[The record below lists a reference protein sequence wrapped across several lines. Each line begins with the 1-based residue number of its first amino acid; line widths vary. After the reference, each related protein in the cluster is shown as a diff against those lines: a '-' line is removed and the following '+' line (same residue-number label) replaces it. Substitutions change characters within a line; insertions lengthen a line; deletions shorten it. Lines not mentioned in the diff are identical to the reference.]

1 MADTDEIIREIAH
14 SSSVNDQISNATGDE
29 SSGLLTKSDN
39 VEEAVNEELVNLI
52 HETPAD
58 IDRNLT
64 EFSSPENAN
73 PHKNSGSLTCSI
85 HEMVDDLHKLK
96 VGENST
102 DSSVDEFQDA
112 KSTPQSPVHSKEN
125 SPTNT
130 STTGGEDATLSSS
143 WSNKLKHFFILSEA
157 GKPIYSR
164 HGDEDQLASLMAVMQ
179 ATVSFVQDMGDNIR
193 AIRSKGT
200 TIVFLNRKP
209 LILVGVTHMLENVTQ
224 LIVQMTYMYH
234 QVLSVMTQSQLTRI
248 FDQKK
253 GYDLRKMIAGSERL
267 LDSLALSMEEDPAP
281 YMLSAV
287 QVLPMPSSLRDNVSS
302 MIKQYCSKAQNV
314 VFALLIANNRLITL
328 VRMKKYYIHP
338 ADLHLIFNLV
348 NSSES
353 FKLSE
358 SWTPI
363 CLPKFDSRYIYIILL
378 KVRYFFKK
386 LVKSSFW
393 RTFINF
399 RDF

>member
-1 MADTDEIIREIAH
+1 
-14 SSSVNDQISNATGDE
+14 
-29 SSGLLTKSDN
+29 
-39 VEEAVNEELVNLI
+39 
-52 HETPAD
+52 
-58 IDRNLT
+58 
-64 EFSSPENAN
+64 
-73 PHKNSGSLTCSI
+73 
-85 HEMVDDLHKLK
+85 
-96 VGENST
+96 
-102 DSSVDEFQDA
+102 
-112 KSTPQSPVHSKEN
+112 
-125 SPTNT
+125 
-130 STTGGEDATLSSS
+130 
-143 WSNKLKHFFILSEA
+143 
-157 GKPIYSR
+157 
-164 HGDEDQLASLMAVMQ
+164 
-179 ATVSFVQDMGDNIR
+179 
-193 AIRSKGT
+193 
-200 TIVFLNRKP
+200 
-209 LILVGVTHMLENVTQ
+209 MLDNVTQ

-267 LDSLALSMEEDPAP
+267 LDSLAHSMEEDPAP

-302 MIKQYCSKAQNV
+302 VIKQYCSKTQNV

-363 CLPKFDSRYIYIILL
+363 CLPKFDSR
-378 KVRYFFKK
+378 
-386 LVKSSFW
+386 
-393 RTFINF
+393 
-399 RDF
+399 

>member
-1 MADTDEIIREIAH
+1 MPLDLANRFIKQPKGQKLCKIKTNLTIYKIKMADNDEKTREIAH
-14 SSSVNDQISNATGDE
+14 SSSVNDQLANATGDD

-39 VEEAVNEELVNLI
+39 VEEAVKEELVNLI
-52 HETPAD
+52 QETAD
-58 IDRNLT
+58 IDNIQI
-64 EFSSPENAN
+64 SSPENAN

-85 HEMVDDLHKLK
+85 HEMVDDLQKLK
-96 VGENST
+96 VDNST
-102 DSSVDEFQDA
+102 DSSDEFQDA
-112 KSTPQSPVHSKEN
+112 KSTTQSPVHSKEN

-130 STTGGEDATLSSS
+130 SSTGEDATLSSS
-143 WSNKLKHFFILSEA
+143 WRNKLKHFFILSEA

-209 LILVGVTHMLENVTQ
+209 LILVGVSHMLDNVTQ

-267 LDSLALSMEEDPAP
+267 LDSLAHSMEEDPAP
-281 YMLSAV
+281 FMLSAV

-302 MIKQYCSKAQNV
+302 VIKQYCSKTQNV

-363 CLPKFDSRYIYIILL
+363 CLPKFDSR
-378 KVRYFFKK
+378 
-386 LVKSSFW
+386 
-393 RTFINF
+393 
-399 RDF
+399 

>member
-1 MADTDEIIREIAH
+1 
-14 SSSVNDQISNATGDE
+14 
-29 SSGLLTKSDN
+29 
-39 VEEAVNEELVNLI
+39 
-52 HETPAD
+52 
-58 IDRNLT
+58 
-64 EFSSPENAN
+64 
-73 PHKNSGSLTCSI
+73 
-85 HEMVDDLHKLK
+85 
-96 VGENST
+96 
-102 DSSVDEFQDA
+102 
-112 KSTPQSPVHSKEN
+112 
-125 SPTNT
+125 
-130 STTGGEDATLSSS
+130 
-143 WSNKLKHFFILSEA
+143 
-157 GKPIYSR
+157 
-164 HGDEDQLASLMAVMQ
+164 MAVMQ

-209 LILVGVTHMLENVTQ
+209 LILVGVSHMLENVTQ

-234 QVLSVMTQSQLTRI
+234 QILSVMTQSQLTRI

-267 LDSLALSMEEDPAP
+267 LDSLAHSMEEDPAP

-302 MIKQYCSKAQNV
+302 VIKQYCSKTQNV

-363 CLPKFDSRYIYIILL
+363 CLPKFDSRYAQC
-378 KVRYFFKK
+378 FK
-386 LVKSSFW
+386 L
-393 RTFINF
+393 
-399 RDF
+399 

>member
-1 MADTDEIIREIAH
+1 
-14 SSSVNDQISNATGDE
+14 
-29 SSGLLTKSDN
+29 
-39 VEEAVNEELVNLI
+39 
-52 HETPAD
+52 
-58 IDRNLT
+58 
-64 EFSSPENAN
+64 
-73 PHKNSGSLTCSI
+73 
-85 HEMVDDLHKLK
+85 
-96 VGENST
+96 
-102 DSSVDEFQDA
+102 
-112 KSTPQSPVHSKEN
+112 
-125 SPTNT
+125 
-130 STTGGEDATLSSS
+130 
-143 WSNKLKHFFILSEA
+143 
-157 GKPIYSR
+157 
-164 HGDEDQLASLMAVMQ
+164 
-179 ATVSFVQDMGDNIR
+179 MG
-193 AIRSKGT
+193 
-200 TIVFLNRKP
+200 
-209 LILVGVTHMLENVTQ
+209 ILVGVSHMLENGTQ

-267 LDSLALSMEEDPAP
+267 LDSLAHSMEEDPAP

-302 MIKQYCSKAQNV
+302 VIKQYCSKTQNV

-363 CLPKFDSRYIYIILL
+363 CLPKFDSSGFMHAHVSYLIEGSPVCLFMLTVERDIFFALSEARRKIVLALEKAGSIKKMEDLL
-378 KVRYFFKK
+378 QDQER
-386 LVKSSFW
+386 LKSSVIGIPEIRHYMYKSKTTAQFLSSHDSTYDDVEAMN
-393 RTFINF
+393 RLKNIHFILKT
-399 RDF
+399 RLHSLTRPYKL